1 VIFIIPERL
10 FKLTVVFF
18 GLTNLPAI
26 FQAVM
31 NEILR
36 DLINTGKVASFINDM
51 IVGTKEEK
59 GHDEVV
65 EEVIQWR

>member
-1 VIFIIPERL
+1 MIFIIPERL

-36 DLINTGKVASFINDM
+36 DLINTEKVASFINDM

>member
-1 VIFIIPERL
+1 M
-10 FKLTVVFF
+10 FF

-36 DLINTGKVASFINDM
+36 DLINTRKVASFINDM